1 MKPQS
6 TYKGVE
12 IKTYVKEHDKYN
24 DKMIVEFSIK
34 GTEYNN
40 GTVISKRSDEKELE
54 QVHKKLIVWAQTVI
68 KENV

>member
-1 MKPQS
+1 MKPET
-6 TYKGVE
+6 TYKGVV

-24 DKMIVEFSIK
+24 DKMVVEFSVK

-40 GTVISKRSDEKELE
+40 GTIISKRSDEQELE